1 MEIDTV
7 INNIKDMLV
16 MRGDNIDEF
25 NEHEVEIEREEFYND
40 ANVIQFQSNETTII
54 FALTKRLRK
63 SITDEIKENEENI
76 NNFLKKYFN
85 RLNVIL
91 VFSNDTITSPLIA
104 QLNKYDKI
112 LQKKGGMLQYF
123 QIKNLLYNPTKHE
136 IVPPHTKL
144 SQSEANHI
152 MEKYM
157 IKSKLQMPMIL
168 HTEPVAKWLG
178 LKQGDIVR
186 IDRYNQNSG
195 ISYYYR
201 CCI

>member
-7 INNIKDMLV
+7 INNIKDMLI

-40 ANVIQFQSNETTII
+40 TNIIQFQSNETTII

-91 VFSNDTITSPLIA
+91 IFSNDTITSPLI
-104 QLNKYDKI
+104 
-112 LQKKGGMLQYF
+112 
-123 QIKNLLYNPTKHE
+123 
-136 IVPPHTKL
+136 
-144 SQSEANHI
+144 
-152 MEKYM
+152 
-157 IKSKLQMPMIL
+157 
-168 HTEPVAKWLG
+168 
-178 LKQGDIVR
+178 
-186 IDRYNQNSG
+186 
-195 ISYYYR
+195 
-201 CCI
+201 

>member
-16 MRGDNIDEF
+16 IRGDNIDEF

-40 ANVIQFQSNETTII
+40 GNVIQLQSDKTSVL

-91 VFSNDTITSPLIA
+91 IFSNDTITSPLIA

-144 SQSEANHI
+144 SQSEGNEI

-195 ISYYYR
+195 VSYYYR